1 MKNNKGMV
9 FPLIITILV
18 IVIIIY
24 LFVTIEQPYVECSKS
39 TTDDLNIKVTEKLT
53 ATLDSNKLKKM
64 ELTKTIILP
73 QDYLKTDDYLE
84 SVKFS
89 LEKSYEY
96 LEKDEVEVFKY
107 DDRIIA
113 KVTIDDDE
121 TVILNNIEF
130 LEDDDLQIKINS
142 NTKSS
147 DVVTLKIGDSYTEG
161 ELMVRMK
168 NNGYVCK

>member
-1 MKNNKGMV
+1 MKNNKGIV

-39 TTDDLNIKVTEKLT
+39 TTDDLNIKITEKLT

-73 QDYLKTDDYLE
+73 QDYFKTDDYLE
-84 SVKFS
+84 SIKFS

>member
-1 MKNNKGMV
+1 MKNNKGIV

-39 TTDDLNIKVTEKLT
+39 TTDDLNIKITEKLT

-84 SVKFS
+84 SIKFS

>member
-96 LEKDEVEVFKY
+96 LGKDEVEVFKY

-130 LEDDDLQIKINS
+130 FEDDDLQIKINS

>member
-1 MKNNKGMV
+1 MKKNKSMI
-9 FPLIITILV
+9 FPVVITILV

-24 LFVTIEQPYVECSKS
+24 LFATIEQPYVECSKS
-39 TTDDLNIKVTEKLT
+39 TTDDLNIKITEKLT
-53 ATLDSNKLKKM
+53 ATLGGNKLEKI

-73 QDYLKTDDYLE
+73 QEYLKSSDYLD
-84 SVKFS
+84 SMKFS

-96 LEKDEVEVFKY
+96 LDNNEVKVSKY

-113 KVTIDDDE
+113 EVVIDDDE

-130 LEDDDLQIKINS
+130 LEDDDLEIKINS

-147 DVVTLKIGDSYTEG
+147 EVTTLKVGDNYTEG
-161 ELMVRMK
+161 ELKVRMK